1 MANGTLILGRF
12 TVFHVGHYSLIK
24 NAKKKYPENELVLAV
39 VYGEKSSK
47 DVSKNPTSFEER
59 ERIITKTLNKNG
71 MHPYILEAKTGYIP
85 KMITDIKE
93 KFDIDIT
100 VIYCG
105 TDRLSTYQNQLDK
118 AQMGNIKLE
127 EVKRDLDTDLSEVE
141 SKEELTKKASATE
154 VRKSVSNNDFENF
167 SSLMPEGL
175 DTDDMKDIWN
185 IMRTAFK
192 EKGLINH
199 ILVSGITHLED
210 LDIDEFIHFVENFY
224 SENIVKIQK
233 LDGTFNMS
241 IVKENGKIQYKRLAK
256 KQDEPFTAD
265 SLPENPI
272 YNALRS
278 ACLACDFI
286 QNTLDFLLSDGDAVD
301 CEVLY
306 SSQPNTVAY
315 NLDKNY
321 LAFLRMLQGD
331 QSKIEKLR
339 ENLQGN
345 TVSVRTPTYF
355 YNWDTNSIE
364 MKNQEDVWAFT
375 TPQVINQ
382 VEGEQTDQL
391 EILKQWLENQ
401 NDILPDKTNFD
412 VMKLSLVGLNK
423 DTKQQYKSARESA
436 LEEARKM
443 KINIKQHLVE
453 NVLKKMNFDLGGTNQ
468 EGIVLRDDELKL
480 ITKLIDRE
488 GFTKTNKL
496 NWKYIEMSTKGI
508 KLDDGTWLTGVM
520 AQLNENIS
528 NTFNVPMLKN
538 PSQFVRYC
546 KNQTDLNSNIL
557 AVSRFVESSIDTN
570 NSNSKLLL
578 INNSIR
584 NAKLQIKELLDESK
598 IDDNLS
604 PRMKERTSDSLGM
617 VFNKLNDLSSFIG
630 DLVSKQDMTD
640 NARITAFLIAFIN
653 VEDE

>member
-1 MANGTLILGRF
+1 M
-12 TVFHVGHYSLIK
+12 
-24 NAKKKYPENELVLAV
+24 
-39 VYGEKSSK
+39 
-47 DVSKNPTSFEER
+47 
-59 ERIITKTLNKNG
+59 
-71 MHPYILEAKTGYIP
+71 
-85 KMITDIKE
+85 
-93 KFDIDIT
+93 KF
-100 VIYCG
+100 
-105 TDRLSTYQNQLDK
+105 
-118 AQMGNIKLE
+118 
-127 EVKRDLDTDLSEVE
+127 
-141 SKEELTKKASATE
+141 
-154 VRKSVSNNDFENF
+154 
-167 SSLMPEGL
+167 
-175 DTDDMKDIWN
+175 
-185 IMRTAFK
+185 
-192 EKGLINH
+192 
-199 ILVSGITHLED
+199 
-210 LDIDEFIHFVENFY
+210 
-224 SENIVKIQK
+224 
-233 LDGTFNMS
+233 
-241 IVKENGKIQYKRLAK
+241 
-256 KQDEPFTAD
+256 
-265 SLPENPI
+265 
-272 YNALRS
+272 
-278 ACLACDFI
+278 
-286 QNTLDFLLSDGDAVD
+286 
-301 CEVLY
+301 
-306 SSQPNTVAY
+306 
-315 NLDKNY
+315 
-321 LAFLRMLQGD
+321 
-331 QSKIEKLR
+331 
-339 ENLQGN
+339 
-345 TVSVRTPTYF
+345 
-355 YNWDTNSIE
+355 
-364 MKNQEDVWAFT
+364 
-375 TPQVINQ
+375 
-382 VEGEQTDQL
+382 
-391 EILKQWLENQ
+391 
-401 NDILPDKTNFD
+401 
-412 VMKLSLVGLNK
+412 SLVGLNK